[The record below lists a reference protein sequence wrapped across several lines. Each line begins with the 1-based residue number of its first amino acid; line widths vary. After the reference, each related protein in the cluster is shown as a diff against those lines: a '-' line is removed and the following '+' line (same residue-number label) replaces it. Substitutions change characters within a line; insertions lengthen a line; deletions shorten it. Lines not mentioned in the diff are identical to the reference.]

1 MYYCTSYPLAVA
13 FCVLTMLCWGSW
25 GNSQKLAGASWPY
38 RFFYWDFVCGM
49 LVFATVFG
57 LTLGSCGGEGA
68 WNFLANLRQG
78 SWGNIGS
85 ALLGGLIFNAALIL
99 LVKAIDMV
107 GLAVAF
113 PVCNGLSIA
122 LGTTVNYLVAP
133 KGSPFWIFGG
143 IALITL
149 AVLANAQA
157 GRLKSLQ
164 TFQTPQTSQTSQ
176 TSIRGIAVAIV
187 SGVFMSFFYSFVA
200 RTIDT
205 DFSAAAPKAGMLTPY
220 AAFFLFVVGT
230 FLSTFALNPISPRKY
245 FGGGKAHL
253 AGFLGSAVWG
263 VGTGISFVAAG
274 SAGAAIAFGLGQG
287 ATLVSA
293 IWGVFIWREFKGAP
307 RICTALNIAFGIL
320 FVAGLAALIKAGA

>member
-1 MYYCTSYPLAVA
+1 MYYCTSYSLAVA

-25 GNSQKLAGASWPY
+25 GNSQKLAGVSWPY

-49 LVFATVFG
+49 LVFAGVFA

-68 WNFLANLRQG
+68 WSFIANLRQG

-122 LGTTVNYLVAP
+122 LGTAVNYLIAP
-133 KGSPFWIFGG
+133 KGSPVWIFGG
-143 IALITL
+143 ITLIVL
-149 AVLANAQA
+149 AVVANAFA
-157 GRLKSLQ
+157 GRMKGTGKSVVSAGKGL
-164 TFQTPQTSQTSQ
+164 
-176 TSIRGIAVAIV
+176 AVAIA
-187 SGVFMSFFYSFVA
+187 SGALMSFFYSFVA
-200 RTIDT
+200 RTIDM
-205 DFSAAAPKAGMLTPY
+205 DFTASAPKVGMLTPY

-230 FLSTFALNPISPRKY
+230 FLSTFVLNPVSPRKY
-245 FGGGKAHL
+245 FGGGRAHL
-253 AGFLGSAVWG
+253 AGFLGAAVWG

-274 SAGAAIAFGLGQG
+274 PAGAAIAFGLGQG

-307 RICTALNIAFGIL
+307 RICAVLNVAFGIL
-320 FVAGLAALIKAGA
+320 FVAGLAALVKAGA

>member
-49 LVFATVFG
+49 LVFAVIFG

-68 WNFLANLRQG
+68 WNFLSNLRQG

-133 KGSPFWIFGG
+133 KGSPFWIFSG
-143 IALITL
+143 IALIVL
-149 AVLANAQA
+149 AVIANAFA
-157 GRLKSLQ
+157 GRMKGSDKSAAS
-164 TFQTPQTSQTSQ
+164 TG
-176 TSIRGIAVAIV
+176 RGLGVAIM
-187 SGVFMSFFYSFVA
+187 SGIFMSFFYSFVA
-200 RTIDT
+200 RTIDMNFT
-205 DFSAAAPKAGMLTPY
+205 AAAPKAGMLTPY

-245 FGGGKAHL
+245 FGGGRAHL
-253 AGFLGSAVWG
+253 AGFLGATVWG

-274 SAGAAIAFGLGQG
+274 PAGAAIAFGLGQG

-293 IWGVFIWREFKGAP
+293 IWGVFIWREFKGAS
-307 RICTALNIAFGIL
+307 RICTALNTAFGIL

>member
-49 LVFATVFG
+49 LVFAVVFG
-57 LTLGSCGGEGA
+57 LTLGSCGGNGA
-68 WNFLANLRQG
+68 WNFVANLRQG

-122 LGTTVNYLVAP
+122 LGTTVNYFVAP

-143 IALITL
+143 IVLIVL
-149 AVLANAQA
+149 AVVANAFA
-157 GRLKSLQ
+157 GRMKGTDKSAA
-164 TFQTPQTSQTSQ
+164 SAG
-176 TSIRGIAVAIV
+176 RGLAVAIV

-200 RTIDT
+200 RTIDM
-205 DFSAAAPKAGMLTPY
+205 DFTAAAPKAGMLTPY

-230 FLSTFALNPISPRKY
+230 FLSTFALNPVSPRKY
-245 FGGGKAHL
+245 FGGGRAHL
-253 AGFLGSAVWG
+253 AGFLGAAVWG

-274 SAGAAIAFGLGQG
+274 PAGAAIAFGLGQG

-293 IWGVFIWREFKGAP
+293 IWGIFVWREFRGAP
-307 RICTALNIAFGIL
+307 KSVAVLNAVFALL
-320 FVAGLAALIKAGA
+320 FVAGLAALIQAGA

>member
-13 FCVLTMLCWGSW
+13 FCVLTMFCWGSW

-38 RFFYWDFVCGM
+38 RFFYWDFICGM
-49 LVFATVFG
+49 LLFAAVFG

-122 LGTTVNYLVAP
+122 LGTATVNYLVAP

-143 IALITL
+143 ITLIVL
-149 AVLANAQA
+149 AVIANAFA
-157 GRLKSLQ
+157 GRMKGADRAAGGAGKGL
-164 TFQTPQTSQTSQ
+164 
-176 TSIRGIAVAIV
+176 AVAIV

-200 RTIDT
+200 RTIDM
-205 DFSAAAPKAGMLTPY
+205 DFTAAAPKAGMLTPY

-230 FLSTFALNPISPRKY
+230 FLSTFALNPVSPRKY

-253 AGFLGSAVWG
+253 AGFLGAAVWG

-274 SAGAAIAFGLGQG
+274 PAGAAIAFGLGQG

-307 RICTALNIAFGIL
+307 HICMALNVVFGIL

>member
-38 RFFYWDFVCGM
+38 RFFYWDFICGM
-49 LVFATVFG
+49 LLFAVVFG

-133 KGSPFWIFGG
+133 KGSPFWIFSG
-143 IALITL
+143 IALIVL
-149 AVLANAQA
+149 AVIANAFA
-157 GRLKSLQ
+157 GRMKGADKSVAS
-164 TFQTPQTSQTSQ
+164 TG
-176 TSIRGIAVAIV
+176 RGLAVAIV

-200 RTIDT
+200 RTIDM
-205 DFSAAAPKAGMLTPY
+205 DFAASAPKAGMLTPY
-220 AAFFLFVVGT
+220 AAFCLFVVGT
-230 FLSTFALNPISPRKY
+230 FLSTFVLNPVSPRKY

-253 AGFLGSAVWG
+253 AGFLGAAVWG

-274 SAGAAIAFGLGQG
+274 PAGAAIAFGLGQG

-307 RICTALNIAFGIL
+307 RICTALNAAFGVL
-320 FVAGLAALIKAGA
+320 FVAGLAALIKAGV

>member
-49 LVFATVFG
+49 LVFAAVFG

-78 SWGNIGS
+78 SWGNVGF
-85 ALLGGLIFNAALIL
+85 ALLGGLIFNAALVL

-143 IALITL
+143 IALIVL
-149 AVLANAQA
+149 AVMANAFA
-157 GRLKSLQ
+157 GRMKGAGKSVAGAG
-164 TFQTPQTSQTSQ
+164 
-176 TSIRGIAVAIV
+176 RGLAVAIV

-205 DFSAAAPKAGMLTPY
+205 DFSAAAPKVGMLTPY

-230 FLSTFALNPISPRKY
+230 FLSTFALNPVSPRKY

-253 AGFLGSAVWG
+253 AGFLGAAVWG

-274 SAGAAIAFGLGQG
+274 PAGAAIAFGLGQG

-307 RICTALNIAFGIL
+307 RICTALNVAFGIL

>member
-38 RFFYWDFVCGM
+38 RLFYWDFVCGM
-49 LVFATVFG
+49 LVFAAVFG

-78 SWGNIGS
+78 SWVNIGS

-149 AVLANAQA
+149 AVLANAAA
-157 GRLKSLQ
+157 GKIKDGSG
-164 TFQTPQTSQTSQ
+164 TSTHSG
-176 TSIRGIAVAIV
+176 SGKGIAVAIV

-200 RTIDT
+200 RTIDV

-230 FLSTFALNPISPRKY
+230 FLSTFALNPVSPRKY

-253 AGFLGSAVWG
+253 AGFLGAAVWG

-274 SAGAAIAFGLGQG
+274 PAGAAIAFGLGQG

-293 IWGVFIWREFKGAP
+293 IWGIFVWREFRGAP
-307 RICTALNIAFGIL
+307 KSVTVLNAAFALL
-320 FVAGLAALIKAGA
+320 FVAGLAALIRAGA